1 MSSIASVNA
10 SLPGAPATPTPAAG
24 VPARADAG
32 ARSPPPAAPAKADA
46 ASSATSAVIESAQ
59 AADRARKERAAQE
72 LQKQIDQ
79 AMAQSRTRTSL
90 RFRVEEDVGK
100 IVVSVVDENG
110 KTLMQIPDDAALAL
124 ARRLAETGS
133 GLVDRQA

>member
-10 SLPGAPATPTPAAG
+10 SLAGVPATPTPAAG
-24 VPARADAG
+24 VSARADAG
-32 ARSPPPAAPAKADA
+32 ARATPPATPPSKQDA
-46 ASSATSAVIESAQ
+46 ASAASAVIESTQ
-59 AADRARKERAAQE
+59 AAERARKQRAAEE

-110 KTLMQIPDDAALAL
+110 KTLMQIPDDTALAL

>member
-10 SLPGAPATPTPAAG
+10 SLAGAPATPTPTAG
-24 VPARADAG
+24 VSARADAG
-32 ARSPPPAAPAKADA
+32 PPMAPSDAPAKPDA
-46 ASSATSAVIESAQ
+46 ASAASAVIDSAQ
-59 AADRARKERAAQE
+59 AADRARKQRAAQE

-110 KTLMQIPDDAALAL
+110 KTLMQIPDDTALAL

>member
-1 MSSIASVNA
+1 MSSIASVPA
-10 SLPGAPATPTPAAG
+10 SPVGVPATPTPAAG
-24 VPARADAG
+24 ASVRAEPDIRAT
-32 ARSPPPAAPAKADA
+32 PPAAEKPDA
-46 ASSATSAVIESAQ
+46 AAASTAVESAL
-59 AADRARKERAAQE
+59 AANQARKERAAQE

-90 RFRVEEDVGK
+90 RFRVEEDIGK

-110 KTLMQIPDDAALAL
+110 KILMQIPDDAALAL

-133 GLVDRQA
+133 GLVDHQA

>member
-10 SLPGAPATPTPAAG
+10 SLAGAPATPTPAAG
-24 VPARADAG
+24 VSARPDAG
-32 ARSPPPAAPAKADA
+32 TQATPPATPAKQDA
-46 ASSATSAVIESAQ
+46 ASAASAAIESAQ
-59 AADRARKERAAQE
+59 ADAQTRKQRAAEE

-79 AMAQSRTRTSL
+79 AMAHSRTRTSL

-110 KTLMQIPDDAALAL
+110 KTLMQIPDDTALAL

>member
-1 MSSIASVNA
+1 MSSIASVSA
-10 SLPGAPATPTPAAG
+10 SPAG
-24 VPARADAG
+24 VPAAPTPVAG
-32 ARSPPPAAPAKADA
+32 ASARAEPDVRATPPAAEKQPDA
-46 ASSATSAVIESAQ
+46 AAASAVVESAL
-59 AADRARKERAAQE
+59 AANQARKERAAQE

-110 KTLMQIPDDAALAL
+110 KILMQIPDDAALAL

-133 GLVDRQA
+133 GLVDHQA